1 MSIQPPQFLVDVFR
15 DLRDRRLLIPAGAL
29 LVALVAVPML
39 LSRSEAPAPPPLAEV
54 ADATAVGAAT
64 EPAVLA
70 ENVTVRDYERRLD
83 DLKEKNPFTE
93 QFQVP
98 PSDGGGLAG
107 DGGGLA
113 GSGLG
118 GAQASG
124 GGDESPSGGGPIASD
139 SDSAINPS
147 DVQPT
152 SSPPTSSSPP
162 KPPRIE
168 TRYFTWR
175 IDVLTGPVGSAV
187 ERNGV
192 GQLSLL
198 PSKSKPVVV
207 FLGITQSGKDA
218 VFAVSNDATTIDTT
232 GSCEPS
238 PANCAYVVL
247 ERGQGATF
255 DYAPDGVTY
264 RLALK
269 GIKRVPISKPGTLD
283 GKF

>member
-1 MSIQPPQFLVDVFR
+1 MSIQPPQLLVDVFR

-54 ADATAVGAAT
+54 ADAAAVGAAT
-64 EPAVLA
+64 EPAVLT

-83 DLKEKNPFTE
+83 DLKQKNPFTE
-93 QFQVP
+93 QFEVP
-98 PSDGGGLAG
+98 PSDGGGLE
-107 DGGGLA
+107 

-118 GAQASG
+118 AAQASG
-124 GGDESPSGGGPIASD
+124 GGAGSPSGGGPIASD

-147 DVQPT
+147 DVQPS
-152 SSPPTSSSPP
+152 SSPPASSPPASSPPP

-175 IDVLTGPVGSAV
+175 IDVLAGPVGSAV

-198 PSKSKPVVV
+198 PSNSKPVVV
-207 FLGITQSGKDA
+207 FLGITASGQEA
-218 VFAVSNDATTIDTT
+218 VFAVSNDATTTDTT

-238 PANCAYVVL
+238 PSNCAYVVL

-255 DYAPDGVTY
+255 EYAPDGVTY

-269 GIKRVPISKPGTLD
+269 DINRLQISNAGTLD
-283 GKF
+283 GKL